1 MKTFKSF
8 AYLMAIAIVGVA
20 VSSCKQKEEVENT
33 GYNPDRETVKT
44 QFAINL
50 PQSTTGTM
58 KKMKDAQ
65 VNANGSYANFNGI
78 ECMRIIPYA
87 SATDFSTPNANLIN
101 LSSDIAKTDLNNKTQ
116 SKIYNDV
123 LMPTGTKGLLFY
135 GLAKSEASPISDFNV
150 SGMTDVQKHTYGA
163 LEVND
168 NIKTNPFNT
177 AGLVFNPMA
186 IGALKTDGNAAAILT
201 YLNSVAGAKADASNV
216 WATTTEIRMSE
227 LYNQFTK
234 GTVDVANKGLRNG
247 SGRNVEAMMN
257 ELYLEIAKLVIND
270 LAGTT
275 TYADLKTAILA
286 AINNSTYVA
295 TPAAYTS
302 GDALATKLV
311 LKDEYRLYPENLA
324 KSMPGGAAAILW
336 NESTKAFEYVTESY
350 GAGDGAIAVADWT
363 KYVYPASLYYF
374 AKGGVK
380 ASDAADVAKT
390 FNGTS
395 TQTNYDNNQWSNL
408 LGEYT
413 GDEVLTTTRSIAMV
427 DQVDYAVGRLDLA
440 VRALNNE
447 VATREDAVKLNF
459 NNITLTGVLISG
471 LNDVGY
477 DFTPLTTARDYI
489 YYDNVIDNQKVNI
502 NSATPWAPAIGSTTD
517 GLKFNNYTL
526 VLESKD
532 ATALNICLEFLN
544 NDKDFHGKDNQLIA
558 QGTKFYLIGRL
569 DPAQATNDHSKT
581 KVFVQDHKTIARITI
596 GDVTGEK
603 AYNTIPDLKVP
614 ELEFALSVD
623 LEWQQGMEFNLTW

>member
-58 KKMKDAQ
+58 KKMKGDQ

-135 GLAKSEASPISDFNV
+135 GLAKSETSITDFNV

-186 IGALKTDGNAAAILT
+186 IGAQKTDGNAAAILT

-216 WATTTEIRMSE
+216 WATTTDIRMSE

-247 SGRNVEAMMN
+247 SGRNVQAMMN
-257 ELYLEIAKLVIND
+257 ELYLEIAKLAIND
-270 LAGTT
+270 LEGTT
-275 TYADLKTAILA
+275 TYAELKTAILA
-286 AINNSTYVA
+286 AINNSDYVA
-295 TPAAYTS
+295 TPAVYTS

-311 LKDEYRLYPENLA
+311 LKNDYRLYPENLD
-324 KSMPGGAAAILW
+324 KPMPDGAAAILW
-336 NESTKAFEYVTESY
+336 NESTKEFEYVTESY
-350 GAGDGAIAVADWT
+350 GAGDGAIAVADWN

-374 AKGGVK
+374 AKGGVR
-380 ASDAADVAKT
+380 ASDVADVAKKYN
-390 FNGTS
+390 NGSSQGDYTNTEWS
-395 TQTNYDNNQWSNL
+395 TL
-408 LGEYT
+408 LATYT

-459 NNITLTGVLISG
+459 DKITLTGVLISG

-477 DFTPLTTARDYI
+477 DFTPLATARDYI
-489 YYDNVIDNQKVNI
+489 YYDKVIDNPKVNI
-502 NSATPWAPAIGSTTD
+502 NSTTDWAPVIGSTTD

-526 VLESKD
+526 VLESK
-532 ATALNICLEFLN
+532 ANTALNICLEFEN
-544 NDKDFHGKDNQLIA
+544 NDKPFHGKDNQLIA
-558 QGTKFYLIGRL
+558 EGTKFYLIGRL
-569 DPAQATNDHSKT
+569 DPVQASDKHTLNQ
-581 KVFVQDHKTIARITI
+581 VFVQDHKTIARITI
-596 GDVTGEK
+596 GDVTGDK
-603 AYNTIPDLKVP
+603 AYNVIPDLKVP
-614 ELEFALSVD
+614 QLEFALSVD
-623 LEWQQGMEFNLTW
+623 LAWQQGMEFNLTW